1 MVQNNNPQPMT
12 LMGERTPRA
21 FIYKSES
28 HKLNQAFNVKAG
40 EKIYQGMPVQLEK
53 DGTIAP
59 YLGAKDAIYL
69 GIAHTDNIAPAYQAQ
84 RGFPVEVTVMV
95 EGYAVV
101 HGYPKADLDE
111 CGYVMP
117 TSDTVGLGFVK
128 YEASEA
134 ETKFINITPANTG
147 EVMQILVR

>member
-1 MVQNNNPQPMT
+1 MVNFNEPQPMT

-21 FIYKSES
+21 YIYKGES
-28 HKLNQAFNVKAG
+28 HKLNQAFPVKAG

-59 YLGAKDAIYL
+59 YLGDGVYI

-84 RGFPVEVTVMV
+84 RNFPVEVTVMV
-95 EGYAVV
+95 EGYAIV
-101 HGYPKADLDE
+101 HGAPKEDLTT

-117 TSDTVGLGFVK
+117 TKDVVGPGFVI
-128 YEASEA
+128 YEASDD

-147 EVMQILVR
+147 EVMQILIR